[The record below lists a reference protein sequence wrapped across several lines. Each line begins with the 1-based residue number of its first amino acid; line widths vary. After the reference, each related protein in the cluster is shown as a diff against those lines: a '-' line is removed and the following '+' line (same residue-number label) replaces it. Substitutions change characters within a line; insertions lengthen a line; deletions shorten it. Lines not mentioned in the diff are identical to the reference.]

1 MRIDDC
7 SLDETLYS
15 ALKDDLIT
23 KRHTD
28 MVFVYYNETTAMVEF
43 SRECHR
49 IALATKSRSLHRIL
63 KHVDH
68 EIDNTTLIIVG
79 KDGKPEA
86 EALFNKLYNLQTS
99 GKEINLWDDE
109 EREEAVPKFDCKPEN
124 KYEPDFTDEDI
135 KKERLDDEPQLEEDV
150 EFHDT
155 VEDYEEAEE
164 EEWDLNMKYL
174 KGGEGSALCEPP
186 KDITDSMAEG
196 KRKQPGQHEL

>member
-86 EALFNKLYNLQTS
+86 EALFNKLYTLQTS
-99 GKEINLWDDE
+99 GNEINLWDNE
-109 EREEAVPKFDCKPEN
+109 EREEAVPEFDCKPEN
-124 KYEPDFTDEDI
+124 KYEPDFPDEVI
-135 KKERLDDEPQLEEDV
+135 KKERLDDEPQLEDLEFTDTFED
-150 EFHDT
+150 FD
-155 VEDYEEAEE
+155 EAEKE
-164 EEWDLNMKYL
+164 ECDFKMMYPKRG
-174 KGGEGSALCEPP
+174 KRSALCEPP
-186 KDITDSMAEG
+186 KVLTDSMDEG
-196 KRKQPGQHEL
+196 KRNNLGNTS

>member
-23 KRHTD
+23 KHHTD
-28 MVFVYYNETTAMVEF
+28 MIFAYYNETTAMVEF

-49 IALATKSRSLHRIL
+49 IALAAKSRSLHRIL

-68 EIDNTTLIIVG
+68 EIDNATLIIVG

-99 GKEINLWDDE
+99 GKEINLWDNED
-109 EREEAVPKFDCKPEN
+109 REEAVPEFDCKPEN
-124 KYEPDFTDEDI
+124 KYEPDFTGEDI
-135 KKERLDDEPQLEEDV
+135 KKERLDDEPQLEEDL
-150 EFHDT
+150 EFTDT
-155 VEDYEEAEE
+155 FEYSEEAEKE
-164 EEWDLNMKYL
+164 ESDYKMMYPKRG
-174 KGGEGSALCEPP
+174 KISALVEPP
-186 KDITDSMAEG
+186 TVLTHSMD
-196 KRKQPGQHEL
+196 